1 MPEEYV
7 IFGQMW
13 QEFNPSWQVFEWR
26 QKHIDGILAY
36 YPGLKSVVDDL
47 YRRDAGRHGIE
58 LYVQI
63 ADVLGYALIHRYG
76 GIYTN
81 CDMQPIRSIENR
93 LPQYAWASYENN
105 EDGRIVN
112 AIIGAPDAGHPFW
125 GDLIEALPARYFA
138 NPTDEMVMTTGPGF
152 LTDFIRERYARG
164 IHDFY
169 AFPVETFNPVHWKEI
184 APGEDALDRVPELI
198 ETSPNT
204 FAVHHW
210 GHKKDGRSNTVETAT
225 QHA

>member
-13 QEFNPSWQVFEWR
+13 QEFNPNWQVFEWR
-26 QKHIDGILAY
+26 QKHIEAILVY
-36 YPGLKSVVDDL
+36 YPGLKTVVDDL

-93 LPQYAWASYENN
+93 LPHYAWGSYENN

-125 GDLIEALPARYFA
+125 ADLIEGLPERYFA
-138 NPTDEMVMTTGPGF
+138 NPTDEMVMTTGPGY
-152 LTDFIRERYARG
+152 LTDFVRARYARG

-184 APGEDALDRVPELI
+184 PSGGDAMDYIPELT